1 VTSSKKL
8 ILVFLAAGI
17 LIVSGWFFFSEK
29 ITVEK
34 QESGAAPSG
43 IWISQAEI
51 MNLPASGA
59 AWDRVRSAAD
69 SNWGS
74 ACLYD
79 NNCTHDVNTL
89 AGALVAARTGDSAM
103 RNKTIAGLQAAM
115 GSSLSR
121 ALELSRG
128 LQTYIIAADIIGY
141 RTPEFESW
149 VRQMINANIQG
160 HSGTGLLGTAENA
173 PNNWGGHARASL
185 AAAAVYLNDAT
196 FTIKVVNAHKAFI
209 GLSAPNTMVYQSTN
223 WHADPNNK
231 AGVNRKGATI
241 QGKSVSGVLPED
253 WRRTAEYQWLP
264 AVSGYMWEGM
274 QGYVVAA
281 VILHRAGLVPFNA
294 GDNAVVRA
302 MDMLYGRGEAALNNP
317 VFFNPASSD
326 DTWIP
331 WVVNAYA
338 GTTYPTQTANAG
350 KNMGWTDWTHVS
362 PVSTQPPITSSDL
375 NSDGKVDVIDLGILL
390 SSWGQTTKPKADINQ
405 DAKVDVVDLGIL
417 LGKWGTSG

>member
-1 VTSSKKL
+1 MTSKK
-8 ILVFLAAGI
+8 IIIAVIAVGVLA
-17 LIVSGWFFFSEK
+17 VSGWVYFGKK
-29 ITVEK
+29 IAVER
-34 QESGAAPSG
+34 QESGAVASG
-43 IWISQAEI
+43 IWVSQAEI
-51 MNLPASGA
+51 MNLPTSGA
-59 AWDRVRSAAD
+59 AWDRVQNAAN
-69 SNWGS
+69 SSWGS

-79 NNCTHDVNTL
+79 NNCMHDVNTL
-89 AGALVAARTGDSAM
+89 AGALVAARTGDAAM

-128 LQTYIIAADIIGY
+128 LQTYIIAADIIGH
-141 RTPEFESW
+141 RTPEFEAW
-149 VRQMINANIQG
+149 VREMITIGIQG
-160 HSGTGLLGTAENA
+160 HSGTGVLGTAENS

-196 FTIKVVNAHKAFI
+196 FTTKVVNAHKAFI

-231 AGVNRKGATI
+231 AGVNRKGSTI
-241 QGKSVSGVLPED
+241 QGKNVSGVLPED
-253 WRRTAEYQWLP
+253 WRRAAEYQWPP
-264 AVSGYMWEGM
+264 AVSGYMWEGI

-281 VILHRAGLVPFNA
+281 VILHRAGLVSFNA

-302 MDMLYGRGEAALNNP
+302 MDMLYGKGEAASNSP
-317 VFFNPASSD
+317 VFLNPASGD

-338 GTTYPTQTANAG
+338 GTTYPTQAASAG
-350 KNMGWTDWTHVS
+350 KNMGWTDWTHAS
-362 PVSTQPPITSSDL
+362 PVSTQPPTKTSDL
-375 NSDGKVDVIDLGILL
+375 NTDGKVDVVDLGILL
-390 SSWGQTTKPKADINQ
+390 SAWGQTSKPKADINQ